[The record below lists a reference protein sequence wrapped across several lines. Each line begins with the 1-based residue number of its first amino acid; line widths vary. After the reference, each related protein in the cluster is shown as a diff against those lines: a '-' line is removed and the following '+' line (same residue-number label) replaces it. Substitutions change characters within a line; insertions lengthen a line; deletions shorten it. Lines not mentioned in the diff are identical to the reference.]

1 MPTEDF
7 ALAWPANYLFEA
19 LPLVCSVVD
28 LGAFGGTFRCGLWEE
43 HTGSH
48 GYLWIGMES
57 FWRSAVSPIFFSLAI
72 LRCLALSV
80 VYAACSSSAGGFLG
94 GSRLGWEWFA
104 CITLCFLFMVR
115 IGDSAFLLAVDC
127 FL

>member
-43 HTGSH
+43 HTGRH
-48 GYLWIGMES
+48 GYLWLGMER
-57 FWRSAVSPIFFSLAI
+57 FWRSAVSVVVFSLAI
-72 LRCLALSV
+72 FWCLTLSV
-80 VYAACSSSAGGFLG
+80 IYAACSSSAGGFMG
-94 GSRLGWEWFA
+94 GSRLVWELGGV
-104 CITLCFLFMVR
+104 CGHYSLCFCL
-115 IGDSAFLLAVDC
+115 
-127 FL
+127 